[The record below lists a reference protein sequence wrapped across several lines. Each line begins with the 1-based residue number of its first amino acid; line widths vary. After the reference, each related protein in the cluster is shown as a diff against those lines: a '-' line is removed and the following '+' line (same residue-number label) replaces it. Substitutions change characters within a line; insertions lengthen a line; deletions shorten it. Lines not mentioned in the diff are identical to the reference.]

1 MLGKFRTVWSFV
13 SPGSTSAAA
22 VKSWLIQ
29 VLQGSRA
36 PPIWESGQT
45 CGGTSGTLAKPAY
58 TLTSTVSRTTRG
70 QYVEGK
76 ALGSSV
82 VLGLLIPMGSI
93 YPIPIRG
100 LGGGRYRSGI
110 ESGQDR

>member
-1 MLGKFRTVWSFV
+1 M
-13 SPGSTSAAA
+13 
-22 VKSWLIQ
+22 
-29 VLQGSRA
+29 
-36 PPIWESGQT
+36 
-45 CGGTSGTLAKPAY
+45 
-58 TLTSTVSRTTRG
+58 
-70 QYVEGK
+70 EGE